1 MNRLKVR
8 YTHVSGKSVHAEV
21 IDKDGHVFD
30 LIRIEL
36 GHEKYA
42 FYLEHEEGDINITGL
57 VSQEIKTKMSTI
69 AHEHRVNKTLSN

>member
-1 MNRLKVR
+1 MNTLKVL

-21 IDKDGHVFD
+21 FDKDGHAFN

-42 FYLEHEEGDINITGL
+42 FYLEREDGDINITSL
-57 VSQEIKTKMSTI
+57 VSQELKTKMSTI
-69 AHEHRVNKTLSN
+69 AHEHRMKKTVNK